1 MDILVDN
8 LFIEPDYAPESQ
20 RIPGYLIRSTARAN
34 VEDLQNIK
42 EDNTRPTIQTI
53 IDLLYAKS
61 KNCPK
66 NSDQL
71 GVVIAIHGYN
81 TGGANSDLNI
91 LPVTNEA
98 ITDGIWKNYQ
108 QLCKYVNSNALIS
121 QKSDSLMFLGY
132 RWPSETIT
140 GQNIITSLSTLPFL
154 LKVLLWGSL
163 IMTIASVLLFFWF
176 SSPMFVVPVVLG
188 TFGFS
193 IVFSLIILRVIVYF
207 RDSYRAINYG
217 VNDLVELIRQLDK
230 GLIERCFGEVK
241 SKEKAQNYWKQHPIK
256 LSFIGHSLGSQV
268 TTQAVRI
275 LSDVFDSDS
284 VGNINNNKDG
294 KRPSSRIGQVFSLG
308 RLILVAPDIPVLT
321 ITSGRSN
328 FLRSSLRRF
337 EEAYLF
343 SNEGDLALRLASTAA
358 NYFSF
363 PAKTRTQGYRLGNVT
378 VRSNSYH
385 SSKLN
390 KVARQSQSEY
400 GIVNWKDQNLRKPLS
415 EISSLLNYLEINVLN
430 KVRSQGLDPAN
441 QEYHSTVAT
450 AIKDQDQE
458 SLADLF
464 TYFDCTEYKDLTDY
478 ANVPNHNRYVMILD
492 KQTSPLTF
500 FEYLQLGWAYFR
512 RNTPDVHGGY
522 FWGKFSQQLI
532 FQLAFVGF
540 QEFLEFLLVT
550 PPKDMGI
557 EELQPP
563 ELEDKI
569 VWANNLQIGAVSDRL
584 RTEQRQIALNY
595 LSWVI
600 EKKQIQA
607 VLSPERYH
615 IDVMGEK
622 REKIR
627 SEITS
632 KK

>member
-8 LFIEPDYAPESQ
+8 LFIEPDCAPESQ

-34 VEDLQNIK
+34 VEDLQDIK
-42 EDNTRPTIQTI
+42 EDNTRPTIKTI
-53 IDLLYAKS
+53 INLLYTKS

-66 NSDQL
+66 NSDKL

-108 QLCKYVNSNALIS
+108 QLCKYVNTNALIS
-121 QKSDSLMFLGY
+121 QKSDSLVFLGY

-163 IMTIASVLLFFWF
+163 IMIIASVLLFFWF

-230 GLIERCFGEVK
+230 GLIERCFLEVK

-268 TTQAVRI
+268 TTQSVRI

-284 VGNINNNKDG
+284 VGNINNKKDG

-308 RLILVAPDIPVLT
+308 RLILVAPDIPVLA

-363 PAKTRTQGYRLGNVT
+363 PAKTQTQGYRLGNVT
-378 VRSNSYH
+378 VRSNSDH

-390 KVARQSQSEY
+390 KVTGQFQSEY
-400 GIVNWKDQNLRKPLS
+400 GIVNWKDQNLRKRLC
-415 EISSLLNYLEINVLN
+415 ETSSLLNYLEINVLN
-430 KVRSQGLDPAN
+430 KVQSQGLDPAY
-441 QEYHSTVAT
+441 QEYQSTVAT
-450 AIKDQDQE
+450 AIKDQE

-464 TYFDCTEYKDLTDY
+464 TYFDCTEYKDKTNY
-478 ANVPNHNRYVMILD
+478 TNAPNHNRYVMILD
-492 KQTSPLTF
+492 KQTSPLTLL
-500 FEYLQLGWAYFR
+500 EYLQLGWSYFR
-512 RNTPDVHGGY
+512 SNTPDVHGGY

-557 EELQPP
+557 EELRPP

-569 VWANNLQIGAVSDRL
+569 VWANNLQIGAVSDKL
-584 RTEQRQIALNY
+584 RTKQRQIALNY
-595 LSWVI
+595 LSSLI

-622 REKIR
+622 REEVRFAIM
-627 SEITS
+627 S
-632 KK
+632 KT

>member
-1 MDILVDN
+1 MDILIDN
-8 LFIEPDYAPESQ
+8 LFIEPDCAPESQ

-34 VEDLQNIK
+34 VEDLQDIK
-42 EDNTRPTIQTI
+42 EDNTRPTIKTI
-53 IDLLYAKS
+53 INLLYTKS

-66 NSDQL
+66 NSDKL

-217 VNDLVELIRQLDK
+217 VHDLVELIRQLDK
-230 GLIERCFGEVK
+230 GLIERCFLEVK
-241 SKEKAQNYWKQHPIK
+241 SEEKAQNYWKQHPIK

-284 VGNINNNKDG
+284 VGNINNKKAE

-308 RLILVAPDIPVLT
+308 RLILVAPDIPVLA

-363 PAKTRTQGYRLGNVT
+363 PAKTQTQGYRLGNVT
-378 VRSNSYH
+378 VRSNSDH

-390 KVARQSQSEY
+390 KVTGQFQSEY
-400 GIVNWKDQNLRKPLS
+400 GIVNWKDQNLRKRLC
-415 EISSLLNYLEINVLN
+415 ETSSLLNYLEINVLN
-430 KVRSQGLDPAN
+430 KVQSQGLDPAY
-441 QEYHSTVAT
+441 QEYQSTVAT
-450 AIKDQDQE
+450 AIKDQE

-464 TYFDCTEYKDLTDY
+464 TYFDCTEYKDRTDY
-478 ANVPNHNRYVMILD
+478 ANVPNRDRYVMILD

-512 RNTPDVHGGY
+512 SNTPDVHGGY
-522 FWGKFSQQLI
+522 FWGEFSQQLI

-557 EELQPP
+557 EELRPP

-569 VWANNLQIGAVSDRL
+569 VWANNLQIGAVSDKL
-584 RTEQRQIALNY
+584 RTKQRQIALNY
-595 LSWVI
+595 LSWII

-622 REKIR
+622 RDEVRSKIM
-627 SEITS
+627 S

>member
-8 LFIEPDYAPESQ
+8 LFIEPTSAPEPQ

-34 VEDLQNIK
+34 VEDLQDIK
-42 EDNTRPTIQTI
+42 EDKTRPTIQTI
-53 IDLLYAKS
+53 IDLLYTKS

-66 NSDQL
+66 NSDEL

-81 TGGANSDLNI
+81 TGGADSDLST
-91 LPVTNEA
+91 LPLSNEA
-98 ITDGIWKNYQ
+98 IADGIWKNYQ
-108 QLCKYVNSNALIS
+108 QLCKYVNSDALIS
-121 QKSDSLMFLGY
+121 QKSDSLVFLGY

-140 GQNIITSLSTLPFL
+140 GQNITTSLSNLPFL

-163 IMTIASVLLFFWF
+163 IVTIASVLLFFWL
-176 SSPMFVVPVVLG
+176 SSPIFVVPIILG
-188 TFGFS
+188 TFGFG
-193 IVFSLIILRVIVYF
+193 IIFSLIILRVIVYF

-217 VNDLVELIRQLDK
+217 VHDLVELIRQLDK
-230 GLIERCFGEVK
+230 GLMECCLQEVK
-241 SKEKAQNYWKQHPIK
+241 SEEKAQNYWKQHPIK

-275 LSDVFDSDS
+275 LSDVFDANS
-284 VGNINNNKDG
+284 VGNINDQKAE
-294 KRPSSRIGQVFSLG
+294 KRPPSRIGQVFSLG
-308 RLILVAPDIPVLT
+308 RLILVAPDIPVLA

-378 VRSNSYH
+378 VRSSFNSYH

-390 KVARQSQSEY
+390 KVRGQLQSKY
-400 GIVNWKDQNLRKPLS
+400 GIVNWKDHNLRVPLHEIS
-415 EISSLLNYLEINVLN
+415 KISSLLNYLEINILN
-430 KVRSQGLDPAN
+430 KVQNQGLDPAN
-441 QEYHSTVAT
+441 QEYQSTVAT
-450 AIKDQDQE
+450 AITDQE

-464 TYFDCTEYKDLTDY
+464 TYFDCTEYKDRTDY
-478 ANVPNHNRYVMILD
+478 ANTHNRDRYVMILN
-492 KQTSPLTF
+492 KQTSPLTLL
-500 FEYLQLGWAYFR
+500 EYLQLGWAYFR
-512 RNTPDVHGGY
+512 SNIPNVHSGY

-532 FQLAFVGF
+532 CQLAFVGF

-550 PPKDMGI
+550 SPQDVGI
-557 EELQPP
+557 EELRPL
-563 ELEDKI
+563 ELENKI
-569 VWANNLQIGAVSDRL
+569 AEAVSNRL
-584 RTEQRQIALNY
+584 RTAEKREIALNY
-595 LSWVI
+595 LSWII

-607 VLSPERYH
+607 VLSPERYY

-622 REKIR
+622 REEVRFAIL
-627 SEITS
+627 S
-632 KK
+632 KR

>member
-8 LFIEPDYAPESQ
+8 LFIEPTNAPAPQ
-20 RIPGYLIRSTARAN
+20 GIPGYLIRSTARAN
-34 VEDLQNIK
+34 VEDLQDIK

-53 IDLLYAKS
+53 IDLLYTKS
-61 KNCPK
+61 KKLPK
-66 NSDQL
+66 NSEEL
-71 GVVIAIHGYN
+71 GIVIAIHGYN
-81 TGGANSDLNI
+81 TGGADSDLTTS
-91 LPVTNEA
+91 PVSNEA
-98 ITDGIWKNYQ
+98 IADGIWKNYQ
-108 QLCKYVNSNALIS
+108 KLCKYINSDALIS
-121 QKSDSLMFLGY
+121 QKSDSLVFLGY
-132 RWPSETIT
+132 RWPSETIKV
-140 GQNIITSLSTLPFL
+140 QNITTSLSTLPFL

-163 IMTIASVLLFFWF
+163 IVAIASVLLFFWL
-176 SSPMFVVPVVLG
+176 SSPIFVAPIILG
-188 TFGFS
+188 TFGFG

-217 VNDLVELIRQLDK
+217 VHDLVELIRQLDK
-230 GLIERCFGEVK
+230 GLMECCLQEDQ
-241 SKEKAQNYWKQHPIK
+241 SEDKAQTYWKEHPIK

-275 LSDVFDSDS
+275 LSDVFDSNS
-284 VGNINNNKDG
+284 VGNINDKKAG

-308 RLILVAPDIPVLT
+308 RLILIAPDIPALA

-363 PAKTRTQGYRLGNVT
+363 PAKTQTQGYRLGNVT

-390 KVARQSQSEY
+390 KVRGQSESKY
-400 GIVNWKDQNLRKPLS
+400 GIVNWKDRNLCKPLD
-415 EISSLLNYLEINVLN
+415 EINSLLDYLEINVLN
-430 KVRSQGLDPAN
+430 KVQNQGLDPAN
-441 QEYHSTVAT
+441 QEYQSTVTT
-450 AIKDQDQE
+450 AIKDRE
-458 SLADLF
+458 SLASLF
-464 TYFDCTEYKDLTDY
+464 TYFDCTEYKERTNY
-478 ANVPNHNRYVMILD
+478 ANAPNRDRYMMILD

-500 FEYLQLGWAYFR
+500 LEYVQLGWAYFR
-512 RNTPDVHGGY
+512 NNTPDVHGGY

-532 FQLAFVGF
+532 CQLAFVGF
-540 QEFLEFLLVT
+540 QEFIEFLLVT
-550 PPKDMGI
+550 SPQDVGI
-557 EELQPP
+557 EELRPP
-563 ELEDKI
+563 QLEDKI
-569 VWANNLQIGAVSDRL
+569 AWANNLQVEAVSEKQRI
-584 RTEQRQIALNY
+584 EKRQIALNY
-595 LSWVI
+595 LSWIV

-607 VLSPERYH
+607 VLSPERYY

-622 REKIR
+622 REEVRSKIMM
-627 SEITS
+627 S

>member
-8 LFIEPDYAPESQ
+8 LFIEPNSAPEAQ

-34 VEDLQNIK
+34 VEDLQDIK

-53 IDLLYAKS
+53 IDLLYTKS
-61 KNCPK
+61 KKCPK
-66 NSDQL
+66 NSEEL

-81 TGGANSDLNI
+81 TGGADSDLST
-91 LPVTNEA
+91 LPVSNEA
-98 ITDGIWKNYQ
+98 IADGIWKNYQ
-108 QLCKYVNSNALIS
+108 KLCKCVNSDALIF
-121 QKSDSLMFLGY
+121 QKSDGLVFLGY

-140 GQNIITSLSTLPFL
+140 GQNITTSLSTLPFL
-154 LKVLLWGSL
+154 LKLLLWGSL
-163 IMTIASVLLFFWF
+163 IVAIASVLLFFWL
-176 SSPMFVVPVVLG
+176 SSPIFVVPIILG
-188 TFGFS
+188 TFGFG

-217 VNDLVELIRQLDK
+217 VHDLVELIRQLDK
-230 GLIERCFGEVK
+230 GLMECCLQEVQ
-241 SKEKAQNYWKQHPIK
+241 SEEKAQNYWKQHPIK

-275 LSDVFDSDS
+275 LSDVFDPNS
-284 VGNINNNKDG
+284 VGNINDEKAG
-294 KRPSSRIGQVFSLG
+294 KIPSSRIGQVFSLG
-308 RLILVAPDIPVLT
+308 RLILVAPDIPLLA

-343 SNEGDLALRLASTAA
+343 SNEGDLALRLASTAV

-390 KVARQSQSEY
+390 KVKGQLQSIY
-400 GIVNWKDQNLRKPLS
+400 GIVNWKDQNLHKPLH

-430 KVRSQGLDPAN
+430 KVRNQGLDPAN
-441 QEYHSTVAT
+441 QEYQSTVAT
-450 AIKDQDQE
+450 AIKDRE

-464 TYFDCTEYKDLTDY
+464 TYFDCTEYKDRTDY
-478 ANVPNHNRYVMILD
+478 ANAPNRDRYVMILD
-492 KQTSPLTF
+492 KQTSPLTLL
-500 FEYLQLGWAYFR
+500 EYLQLGWVYFR
-512 RNTPDVHGGY
+512 NNTPDVHGGY

-532 FQLAFVGF
+532 CQLAFVGF

-550 PPKDMGI
+550 PPQDVGI
-557 EELQPP
+557 EEPRPP
-563 ELEDKI
+563 QLEDKI
-569 VWANNLQIGAVSDRL
+569 AWANNLKTEAVSDKL
-584 RTEQRQIALNY
+584 RTEKRQIALNY
-595 LSWVI
+595 LSWII

-607 VLSPERYH
+607 VLSPERYY
-615 IDVMGEK
+615 IDVMGKK
-622 REKIR
+622 REEVRLAIL
-627 SEITS
+627 S